1 MRHELLRLEGVSK
14 AFERDSKAIMAL
26 APTDLSVEREEFVA
40 LVGPSGCGKSTILNM
55 VAGLLR
61 PSEGRLTY
69 DGRPVNDLNLRVGYM
84 TQRDTLLP
92 WRNAGDN
99 VGSPLELSAHK
110 TSKSERED
118 KIRRMIELVGLKGFE
133 KHYPGELSGGMRRRV
148 ALARMLIYDPETLLM
163 DEPFGALD
171 AQLKLVM
178 HDEIQRIVGIGRKTV
193 LFVTHDLAEAIA
205 LADRVVVFSG
215 RPGRVKTVREIDLP
229 RPRDVFRIRFAPRFT
244 ELHEELW
251 DHLQDEV
258 NRDRRMT
265 YVVRESE
272 ESLVAGAAPR
282 RMPSS
287 EGPLSWFLTS
297 RGGRLFGQFVIV
309 AGLLVLWEVGSGSFL
324 PRLWVSAPSAI
335 AAQLYR
341 WFSDG
346 SIWAHLTATISA
358 AGLGYLLGAIA
369 GVATGL
375 LLGLSARAEAIFG
388 PFIVAFYSLPKIA
401 LAPFFVIFLGIG
413 IESKIALVAVT
424 VYFLL
429 LYNTLDGIH
438 DLDRGW
444 ASTYRLMGA
453 NRREIVRKVMLP
465 GIMPWIFSGLR
476 ISVRYA
482 FTAAVFGELIAG
494 NRGIGYLI
502 EDSAGNFSSSGIFAG
517 VLALVV
523 CSVGATQI
531 IATVERAVLHWKT

>member
-258 NRDRRMT
+258 NRD
-265 YVVRESE
+265 
-272 ESLVAGAAPR
+272 
-282 RMPSS
+282 
-287 EGPLSWFLTS
+287 
-297 RGGRLFGQFVIV
+297 
-309 AGLLVLWEVGSGSFL
+309 
-324 PRLWVSAPSAI
+324 
-335 AAQLYR
+335 
-341 WFSDG
+341 
-346 SIWAHLTATISA
+346 
-358 AGLGYLLGAIA
+358 
-369 GVATGL
+369 
-375 LLGLSARAEAIFG
+375 
-388 PFIVAFYSLPKIA
+388 
-401 LAPFFVIFLGIG
+401 
-413 IESKIALVAVT
+413 
-424 VYFLL
+424 
-429 LYNTLDGIH
+429 
-438 DLDRGW
+438 
-444 ASTYRLMGA
+444 
-453 NRREIVRKVMLP
+453 
-465 GIMPWIFSGLR
+465 
-476 ISVRYA
+476 
-482 FTAAVFGELIAG
+482 
-494 NRGIGYLI
+494 
-502 EDSAGNFSSSGIFAG
+502 
-517 VLALVV
+517 
-523 CSVGATQI
+523 
-531 IATVERAVLHWKT
+531 